1 MSNVDFSKQQRDNQ
15 MYGISEDQLKQLIER
30 STMHNE
36 SGLMLAA
43 GMLSDCQE
51 VLEYLDDGNECDR
64 EIIRKTLNRAK
75 YIIFEYMDKHNVR

>member
-1 MSNVDFSKQQRDNQ
+1 MTYIDLSKDQRDTN
-15 MYGISEDQLKQLIER
+15 MYGITEDQLKHLIER

-51 VLEYLDDGNECDR
+51 VLEYLEDGNECDR
-64 EIIRKTLNRAK
+64 EIIRRTLNRAK
-75 YIIFEYMDKHNVR
+75 YIIFEYMEKHNVR